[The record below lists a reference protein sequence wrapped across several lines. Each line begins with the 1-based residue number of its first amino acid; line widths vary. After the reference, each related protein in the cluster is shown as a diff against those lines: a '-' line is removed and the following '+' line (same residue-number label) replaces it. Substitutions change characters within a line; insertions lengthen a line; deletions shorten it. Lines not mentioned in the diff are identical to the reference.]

1 MLKEHMIVLHIS
13 EHCIETAA
21 KRRYEELLSH
31 LLKHE
36 DEEKER
42 ELELLV
48 EFLSKADFSELR
60 KMGFDG
66 REEMIV
72 AVKKKGESF
81 VVERLS

>member
-21 KRRYEELLSH
+21 KRRYEELLSY

-36 DEEKER
+36 DEEKEK

-60 KMGFDG
+60 RMGFDG
-66 REEMIV
+66 REEMRV
-72 AVKKKGESF
+72 AIKKKGESF